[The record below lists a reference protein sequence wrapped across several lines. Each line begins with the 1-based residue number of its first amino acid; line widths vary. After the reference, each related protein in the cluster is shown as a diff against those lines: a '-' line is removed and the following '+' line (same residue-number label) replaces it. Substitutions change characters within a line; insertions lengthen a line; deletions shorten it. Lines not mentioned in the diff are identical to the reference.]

1 MKSSVGFSHIEGIN
15 LIVKWPFQKQ
25 TGHTQTGSH
34 FTAAHQNIT
43 PCHSYANNTVDIV
56 GTPPPSAGGGGFEP
70 LTKFS
75 KRRTLQDVKF

>member
-56 GTPPPSAGGGGFEP
+56 GTPPPLLQGGGG
-70 LTKFS
+70 LS
-75 KRRTLQDVKF
+75 L